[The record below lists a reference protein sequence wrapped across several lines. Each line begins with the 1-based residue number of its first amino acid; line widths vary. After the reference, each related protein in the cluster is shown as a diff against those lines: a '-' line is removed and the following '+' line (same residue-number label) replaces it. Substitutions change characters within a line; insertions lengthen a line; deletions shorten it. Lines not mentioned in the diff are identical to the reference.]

1 MTVILQISVVIV
13 IGVAAFYLARSRGAR
28 HQAIRRLLLVVF
40 VIAAASSV
48 FVPEWWT
55 KAASLVG
62 IGRGTDLLLYLLV
75 LVFLAF
81 VATTY
86 RRFRHLEDQHTELA
100 RALAILQARTS
111 HPLAEPTD
119 SADSKS

>member
-1 MTVILQISVVIV
+1 MTIVLQIVVVIA
-13 IGVAAFYLARSRGAR
+13 IGVAAFVLARSRGAR
-28 HQAIRRLLLVVF
+28 HQAIRRMLLMVF

-55 KAASLVG
+55 KAANFVG

-86 RRFRHLEDQHTELA
+86 RRFRHLEGQQTELA
-100 RALAILQARTS
+100 RSLAILQANTS
-111 HPLAEPTD
+111 RPMRESSD
-119 SADSKS
+119 EADSKP

>member
-1 MTVILQISVVIV
+1 MTIILQVATVVVIS
-13 IGVAAFYLARSRGAR
+13 AAGFFLVRSSGAR
-28 HQAIRRLLLVVF
+28 HQAIRRVLLMLF

-48 FVPEWWT
+48 FVPELWGR
-55 KAASLVG
+55 AATFLG

-86 RRFRHLEDQHTELA
+86 RRFRHLEGQNTELA
-100 RALAILQARTS
+100 RALAILQAKQPTGTRPTS
-111 HPLAEPTD
+111 GGE
-119 SADSKS
+119 SSR

>member
-1 MTVILQISVVIV
+1 MTIVLQIAVVAV
-13 IGVAAFYLARSRGAR
+13 VAAAAFFLVRSRGAR
-28 HQAIRRLLLVVF
+28 HQAIRRVLLMVF

-55 KAASLVG
+55 RAANLVG

-75 LVFLAF
+75 MVFLAF

-86 RRFRHLEDQHTELA
+86 RRFRQLEEQNTELA
-100 RALAILQARTS
+100 RAIAILQAKAPAP
-111 HPLAEPTD
+111 HAA
-119 SADSKS
+119 ADES